1 MKPATINELKKELE
15 FRSHTQLLEYCMAM
29 ARFKLES
36 KELLSYLVFESE
48 NETASILSVKSFID
62 INFEEITATNFYFIK
77 KRIRKILRQIKRFI
91 RYSKKKETEAELLL
105 YFCKVLITFEPSILK
120 NKMLT
125 NMYHRQLELALKAI
139 SKLHED
145 LQFDYNVMIEEL
157 EELY

>member
-48 NETASILSVKSFID
+48 NETAYILSVKSFID

-105 YFCKVLITFEPSILK
+105 YFCKVLITFKPSILK

-125 NMYHRQLELALKAI
+125 NMYHRQLELALKAS

-145 LQFDYNVMIEEL
+145 LQYDYNVMIEEL

>member
-1 MKPATINELKKELE
+1 
-15 FRSHTQLLEYCMAM
+15 MAV
-29 ARFKLES
+29 LD
-36 KELLSYLVFESE
+36 
-48 NETASILSVKSFID
+48 ETFV
-62 INFEEITATNFYFIK
+62 EIRHFG
-77 KRIRKILRQIKRFI
+77 
-91 RYSKKKETEAELLL
+91 
-105 YFCKVLITFEPSILK
+105 K